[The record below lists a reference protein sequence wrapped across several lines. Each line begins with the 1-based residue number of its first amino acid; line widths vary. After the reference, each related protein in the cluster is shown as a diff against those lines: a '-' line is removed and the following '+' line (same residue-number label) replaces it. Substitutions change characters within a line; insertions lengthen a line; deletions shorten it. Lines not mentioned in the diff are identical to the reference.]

1 MYQSDFPI
9 FTTHPDLIY
18 LDNASTTQK
27 PQYVIDRV
35 DHYIT
40 HDYANIHRGIYDLAE
55 QSELL
60 YEQSKKMTAKHLG
73 CHWSQLIYHYNA
85 TACANMLVDL
95 LIHNKVVWPWDTVRV
110 GLRDHHATIV
120 PRQLMAER
128 IGCRIEYIPFDAQTY
143 DMDREWVEERV
154 QNAELRIQNT
164 DEKSKN
170 LTHQNSKT
178 PKACFV
184 CHASNVTGQIYD
196 VARLRGLLWDDVFVA
211 VDASQSVPHF
221 PVDVMTIGCD
231 ALFFT
236 AHKMMAYTW
245 LGILYLTKKYIQSRS
260 PTQGGGGIIDTV
272 TTDGCSLQV
281 GVSRFEPGT
290 PNLIAAVSLL
300 AAWEYIEQIGGYKV
314 LQAHEHILTLYCLD
328 NFAQRPW
335 ITLVGSDDVSVR
347 TSTFSLS
354 LPCISPLV
362 VWEYLASQGICVR
375 GGGHCA
381 HPLLHHLGYDHGVI
395 RMSLGLSNTREDCE
409 KFFSALDDFHAST

>member
-1 MYQSDFPI
+1 MYKSDFPLL
-9 FTTHPDLIY
+9 TTHPDLVY

-40 HDYANIHRGIYDLAE
+40 HDYANIHRGVYDLAE
-55 QSELL
+55 QSEIL

-73 CHWSQLIYHYNA
+73 CHRSQLIYHYNA

-95 LIHNKVVWPWDTVRV
+95 LVHNKVVWPWDTVRV

-128 IGCRIEYIPFDAQTY
+128 IGCHIEYIPFDTQTY
-143 DMDREWVEERV
+143 DMDRKRVEQRV
-154 QNAELRIQNT
+154 HDL
-164 DEKSKN
+164 
-170 LTHQNSKT
+170 

-300 AAWEYIEQIGGYKV
+300 AAWEYIEQIGGYEV

-347 TSTFSLS
+347 TPTFSLS
-354 LPCISPLV
+354 LPWISPLV

-381 HPLLHHLGYDHGVI
+381 HPLLHHLGYNHGLI
-395 RMSLGLSNTREDCE
+395 RMSLGLCNTTEDCE
-409 KFFSALDDFHAST
+409 RFFAVLDDFHSTR